1 MIDRRQANEPIYY
14 GADQLQKT
22 DENQLR
28 SLDERHDDLRQ
39 LEDNI
44 VQLHEIHRDFSELVS
59 GHNQLIDNI
68 EADVVKTETHVMV
81 GASNIAK
88 TVQLQSAIRRKK
100 ILCCSIVLI
109 IVAIGVTIGL
119 IIYFVKK
126 PK

>member
-59 GHNQLIDNI
+59 GQNQLIDNI

-109 IVAIGVTIGL
+109 IVAIGITIGL

>member
-22 DENQLR
+22 DESQLR

-59 GHNQLIDNI
+59 GQNQLIDNI

-109 IVAIGVTIGL
+109 IVAIGITIGL